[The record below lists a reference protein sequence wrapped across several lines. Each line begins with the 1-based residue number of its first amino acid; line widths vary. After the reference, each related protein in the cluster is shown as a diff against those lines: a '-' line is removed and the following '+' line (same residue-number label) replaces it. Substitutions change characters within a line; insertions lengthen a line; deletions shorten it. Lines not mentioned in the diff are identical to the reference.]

1 MEAVALTRRIRSV
14 FAAASSAAENGWEC
28 ALALAP
34 VEGDGAVESL
44 EAVAVEVAAAARA
57 AEADPGFPRE
67 AVERIRAATAWLGV
81 TESADDD
88 LRHAALVLSRQA
100 GVDLAPPTVSSTR
113 ARRLVKRLVSRVL
126 GWYFRFLADQL
137 AALGQGMARLGLA
150 AARRVER
157 IEADQAA
164 TRAELESLRARLAR
178 LEAAAGSEPE
188 AEPANRP

>member
-1 MEAVALTRRIRSV
+1 VK
-14 FAAASSAAENGWEC
+14 
-28 ALALAP
+28 
-34 VEGDGAVESL
+34 GDGAVEPL
-44 EAVAVEVAAAARA
+44 ETVAVEVAAAARA

-100 GVDLAPPTVSSTR
+100 GVDLAPPTVSSSR
-113 ARRLVKRLVSRVL
+113 PRRLVKRLVSRVL

-157 IEADQAA
+157 IEAEQAA
-164 TRAELESLRARLAR
+164 TRVELESLRARLAR

-188 AEPANRP
+188 PATRP